1 MAMLKKQVVQGAL
14 DFNRTCWK
22 LKRSQQPPPGHPETY
37 RNLAWQVFF
46 AFQSHVT
53 ATAIWNGPSFRRY
66 GSLGACRHHV
76 YQFFSCTKGHSKA
89 CHSAFSP
96 IVVIEADQKMNNQ
109 TVHEICFAPLG
120 KKMWTFWAL
129 GSTTTQSKMY
139 NEKRMPFIMATSP
152 QRQGSCGELCSSWGG
167 WKDYMG
173 LQTCRYLLAGCQP
186 KFAVYFKIKQS
197 QNGRCGGHV
206 LLTT

>member
-96 IVVIEADQKMNNQ
+96 IVVVEADQKMNNQ

-120 KKMWTFWAL
+120 KNMWTFWAL

-139 NEKRMPFIMATSP
+139 NEKTHAFHHGHLSPETRELRWTLQLLGWVKGLHGVANMQVFTS
-152 QRQGSCGELCSSWGG
+152 
-167 WKDYMG
+167 G
-173 LQTCRYLLAGCQP
+173 LPTQICCL
-186 KFAVYFKIKQS
+186 F
-197 QNGRCGGHV
+197 
-206 LLTT
+206 